1 MREKW
6 NKKDVSQQTEGQP
19 GYSPQLSTGN
29 GYSPQLSVGNVGQR
43 IALFPEMYRPKLRS
57 KVPSMR
63 AINTYNSISTDNLS
77 GYDNLTY
84 APDEISLEYK
94 LPLAPASASN
104 TYDYPGT
111 LSGSS
116 TADASIYG
124 NTLDNKRTNTLNND
138 AYDYPSLHSS
148 TSFAGENNCELDSK
162 PEGSKS
168 KLISSKSSGA
178 CWSCFVCA
186 ETILCTISL
195 AAGLG
200 NLYRLPQTT
209 LIRGGLPFLV
219 AYIILS
225 LFIGLPLLFLEL
237 GLGQLAQEGF
247 IKIWRAVPIFR
258 GLGYVKFGA
267 ISLLSLYYSLYIGL
281 FVNYLIWYGKGPPPF
296 TECATV
302 KITESGYKA
311 NGIPGQECLQKTFL
325 ESAFTDPKSY
335 GIYVGIIFLIWIA
348 VLIFLIGRTK
358 MYSKLLVIFLIPT
371 LGCVIALIVKA
382 VQMEQNYGGLQK
394 LLSDIEWSLL
404 GSANIWYYAIIQV
417 FFATHIGFGPFV
429 TNAGTVL
436 SKANAFWT
444 AVGYLIVNLVFGIIS
459 VILCFIL
466 SGKLGATYKT
476 GPVAELHLL
485 SLVYDTASEFGNE
498 DAQIWSIVTVCMMI
512 LSGFISMITLV
523 YTIIKA
529 LRVETK
535 QKLPW
540 WQAVIITTFIG
551 IILSSLFLLPFNFAV
566 VHLLD
571 HYVVGNLV
579 LLCTV
584 FEILAI
590 VAFYGSKRIQLDFEF
605 ILGKSLSKL
614 WIVFWW
620 FIPFV
625 LSGLFIWALC
635 TISLTGIWERDPPW
649 LYSVGWALVFASLVI
664 IFALG
669 CYQVQKQDEYYTFN
683 DKLVAVTK
691 PLRNWGPVD
700 PIMRYSWVQWH
711 SKAKNGERDFTLKRR
726 GTRDYTHSV
735 KKRREPYAKTYIST
749 ISNPSTLSRN
759 SPRPFNKNDLNQN
772 SIKTNYAEPLR
783 ILVNSPYSNPNNT
796 KIYLNSDQRALHVT
810 SVNNTNNPPSVH
822 KHSSF
827 TEYETK
833 TNINPLSVHSNG
845 DVPIENTLSE
855 SYGTFRKGP
864 YIIPHSNGAHICHR
878 KYSEPEI
885 STEL

>member
-19 GYSPQLSTGN
+19 GYSPHLSAARD
-29 GYSPQLSVGNVGQR
+29 YSPQLPTEDVGQR
-43 IALFPEMYRPKLRS
+43 IALFPEMHRPKLRS

-84 APDEISLEYK
+84 TPDEMSLEYK
-94 LPLAPASASN
+94 LPLTPASVSHM
-104 TYDYPGT
+104 YDYPGT

-116 TADASIYG
+116 TAGASTYTE
-124 NTLDNKRTNTLNND
+124 NTLENRKRTIALSNE

-148 TSFAGENNCELDSK
+148 TSLTGENHGEMESK
-162 PEGSKS
+162 TEGSRS
-168 KLISSKSSGA
+168 KLISSNTSGA

-281 FVNYLIWYGKGPPPF
+281 FINYLIWFGKGPPPF

-302 KITESGYKA
+302 KITDSGYKA
-311 NGIPGQECLQKTFL
+311 DGIPGQECLQKTFL
-325 ESAFTDPKSY
+325 ESAFTDPKNY
-335 GIYVGIIFLIWIA
+335 GIYVGIIFLIWIT
-348 VLIFLIGRTK
+348 VMGFLIGRTK
-358 MYSKLLVIFLIPT
+358 TYSKLLVIFLIPI

-382 VQMEQNYGGLQK
+382 VKMEQEFEGLQK
-394 LLSDIEWSLL
+394 FATDIEWSLL

-444 AVGYLIVNLVFGIIS
+444 AVGYVIINLVFGIVS

-485 SLVYDTASEFGNE
+485 SLVYDTASEFGSE
-498 DAQIWSIVTVCMMI
+498 DARIWSIVTFCMLI
-512 LSGFISMITLV
+512 LSGFVSLTTLV
-523 YTIIKA
+523 YAIVKA

-540 WQAVIITTFIG
+540 WQALVITTFVG
-551 IILSSLFLLPFNFAV
+551 MVLSALLLLPSNFAV

-620 FIPFV
+620 LIPFV
-625 LSGLFIWALC
+625 LSALFIWALC
-635 TISLTGIWERDPPW
+635 TVSLTGIWERDPAW

-735 KKRREPYAKTYIST
+735 KKRREPYGKAYIPT
-749 ISNPSTLSRN
+749 ISSNPSTLSRN
-759 SPRPFNKNDLNQN
+759 SPRPFNQNDLNQN

-783 ILVNSPYSNPNNT
+783 ILVNSPNNN
-796 KIYLNSDQRALHVT
+796 KMYLNSDQRALHVT
-810 SVNNTNNPPSVH
+810 SFNSQPTVNSNSY
-822 KHSSF
+822 SD
-827 TEYETK
+827 YQTK
-833 TNINPLSVHSNG
+833 TNLNPLSVHTNG
-845 DVPIENTLSE
+845 DPVAMENVATE
-855 SYGTFRKGP
+855 TYGTFRKGP
-864 YIIPHSNGAHICHR
+864 YVIPHANGAHICHR
-878 KYSEPEI
+878 KYNEAEI